1 MKLFALALS
10 AALSLAASHADGS
23 EQSAVAVN
31 GLPPPAQ
38 AASATGRVF
47 PAREV
52 ASRQSPVLA
61 KPISQ
66 DRASATTIAD
76 AIQLIQLG
84 ERRVV
89 VVEDDPSA
97 IRAIREQ
104 LRQKTRV
111 RTFVREVEDLG
122 GSGCKRIEMAFVALD
137 LPVLDK
143 GVEQGLWTVVMQW
156 NLCEGGMPPEPL

>member
-1 MKLFALALS
+1 MKLIALALS
-10 AALSLAASHADGS
+10 AALSLAANQADGS
-23 EQSAVAVN
+23 EQNAGAAKA
-31 GLPPPAQ
+31 LPPPAK
-38 AASATGRVF
+38 AASAAGRAY
-47 PAREV
+47 AREA
-52 ASRQSPVLA
+52 ASGQAPALA

-66 DRASATTIAD
+66 DRASASTIAD

-97 IRAIREQ
+97 VQAIHAQ
-104 LRQKTRV
+104 VQQKTRV

-143 GVEQGLWTVVMQW
+143 GVKQGLWTVVMQW
-156 NLCEGGMPPEPL
+156 NLCEGGMPPEPF